1 MPEQTCGCF
10 VCSADNAC
18 ADAGEIKASDAK
30 DDATNRFTLA
40 LPGGRHIVDARAVG
54 NVGGFMNHACK
65 SNSNCLYQAVLLDGQ
80 PSVQVGIFTRKPVP
94 ANTELTVDCETPNSQ
109 MTREAA
115 NLAVGVTD
123 GDSFCQPTRTAQTP
137 SKCLC
142 SEGCANYI
150 ATLS

>member
-1 MPEQTCGCF
+1 MF
-10 VCSADNAC
+10 FICSADAVC
-18 ADAGEIKASDAK
+18 ADVGEIKASDAK
-30 DDATNRFTLA
+30 DDATNRYTLA
-40 LPGGRHIVDARAVG
+40 LPGERHVVDARAVG

-94 ANTELTVDCETPNSQ
+94 PNTELTVDCETPNPQ
-109 MTREAA
+109 MTRASLTWLLTVA
-115 NLAVGVTD
+115 LGVTD

>member
-1 MPEQTCGCF
+1 MFF
-10 VCSADNAC
+10 VCSADAVC
-18 ADAGEIKASDAK
+18 ADVGEIKASDAK
-30 DDATNRFTLA
+30 DDATNRYTLA
-40 LPGGRHIVDARAVG
+40 LPGERHVVDARAVG

-94 ANTELTVDCETPNSQ
+94 PNTELTVDCETPNPQ
-109 MTREAA
+109 MTRASLTWLLTVA
-115 NLAVGVTD
+115 LGVTD

>member
-1 MPEQTCGCF
+1 MLVF
-10 VCSADNAC
+10 FFCSADAVC
-18 ADAGEIKASDAK
+18 ADVGEIKASDAK
-30 DDATNRFTLA
+30 DDATNRYTLA
-40 LPGGRHIVDARAVG
+40 LPGERHVVDARAVG

-94 ANTELTVDCETPNSQ
+94 PNTELTVDCETPNPQ
-109 MTREAA
+109 MTRASLTWLLTVA
-115 NLAVGVTD
+115 LGVTD

>member
-1 MPEQTCGCF
+1 M
-10 VCSADNAC
+10 C
-18 ADAGEIKASDAK
+18 ADVGEIKASDAK
-30 DDATNRFTLA
+30 DDATNRYTLA
-40 LPGGRHIVDARAVG
+40 LPGERHVVDARAVG

-94 ANTELTVDCETPNSQ
+94 PNTELTVDCETPNPQ
-109 MTREAA
+109 MTRASLTWLLTVA
-115 NLAVGVTD
+115 LGVTD

>member
-1 MPEQTCGCF
+1 MF
-10 VCSADNAC
+10 FFCSADAVC
-18 ADAGEIKASDAK
+18 ADVGEIKASDAK
-30 DDATNRFTLA
+30 DDATNRYTLA
-40 LPGGRHIVDARAVG
+40 LPGERHVVDARAVG

-94 ANTELTVDCETPNSQ
+94 PNTELTVDCETPNPQ
-109 MTREAA
+109 MTRASLTWLLTVA
-115 NLAVGVTD
+115 LGVTD

>member
-1 MPEQTCGCF
+1 MAVF

-80 PSVQVGIFTRKPVP
+80 PSVHVGIFTRKPVP
-94 ANTELTVDCETPNSQ
+94 ANTELTVDCETPTYPQ
-109 MTREAA
+109 MTRAS
-115 NLAVGVTD
+115 LT
-123 GDSFCQPTRTAQTP
+123 
-137 SKCLC
+137 
-142 SEGCANYI
+142 GC
-150 ATLS
+150 

>member
-1 MPEQTCGCF
+1 
-10 VCSADNAC
+10 
-18 ADAGEIKASDAK
+18 
-30 DDATNRFTLA
+30 
-40 LPGGRHIVDARAVG
+40 
-54 NVGGFMNHACK
+54 MNHACK

-94 ANTELTVDCETPNSQ
+94 PNTELTVDCETQPPQ
-109 MTREAA
+109 MTRASLTWLLTVA
-115 NLAVGVTD
+115 LGVTD
-123 GDSFCQPTRTAQTP
+123 GDSFCQPTRSAQTP

>member
-1 MPEQTCGCF
+1 VF
-10 VCSADNAC
+10 FFCSADAVC
-18 ADAGEIKASDAK
+18 ADVGEIKASDAK
-30 DDATNRFTLA
+30 DDATNRYTLA
-40 LPGGRHIVDARAVG
+40 LPGERHVVDARAVG

-94 ANTELTVDCETPNSQ
+94 PNTELTVDCETPNPQ
-109 MTREAA
+109 MTRASLTWLLTVA
-115 NLAVGVTD
+115 LGVTD

>member
-1 MPEQTCGCF
+1 MF
-10 VCSADNAC
+10 FFCSADAVC
-18 ADAGEIKASDAK
+18 ADVGEIKASDAK
-30 DDATNRFTLA
+30 DDATNRYTLA
-40 LPGGRHIVDARAVG
+40 LPGERHVVDARAVG

-80 PSVQVGIFTRKPVP
+80 PSVLVGIFTRKPVP
-94 ANTELTVDCETPNSQ
+94 PNTELTVDCETPNPQ
-109 MTREAA
+109 MTRASLTWLLTVA
-115 NLAVGVTD
+115 LGVTD

>member
-1 MPEQTCGCF
+1 MLVF
-10 VCSADNAC
+10 FFCSADAVC
-18 ADAGEIKASDAK
+18 ADVGEIKASDAK
-30 DDATNRFTLA
+30 DDATNRYTLA
-40 LPGGRHIVDARAVG
+40 LPGERHVVDARAVG

-94 ANTELTVDCETPNSQ
+94 PNTELTVDCETPNPQ
-109 MTREAA
+109 MTRASLTWLLTVA
-115 NLAVGVTD
+115 LGVTD
-123 GDSFCQPTRTAQTP
+123 GDSFCQPTRSAQTP

>member
-1 MPEQTCGCF
+1 MF
-10 VCSADNAC
+10 FFCSADAVY
-18 ADAGEIKASDAK
+18 ADVGEIKASDAK
-30 DDATNRFTLA
+30 DDATNRYTLA
-40 LPGGRHIVDARAVG
+40 LPGERHVVDARAVG

-94 ANTELTVDCETPNSQ
+94 PNTELTVDCETPNPQ
-109 MTREAA
+109 MTRAS
-115 NLAVGVTD
+115 LAWLLTVALGVTD

>member
-1 MPEQTCGCF
+1 MLVFF
-10 VCSADNAC
+10 VCSADAVC
-18 ADAGEIKASDAK
+18 ADVGEIKASDAK
-30 DDATNRFTLA
+30 DDATNRYTLA
-40 LPGGRHIVDARAVG
+40 LPGERHVVDARAVG

-94 ANTELTVDCETPNSQ
+94 PNTELTVDCETPNPQ
-109 MTREAA
+109 MTRASLTWLLTVA
-115 NLAVGVTD
+115 LGVTD